1 MKYIKKLDWKI
12 RLINYVLI
20 FILTIIS
27 FSCGNFKIIA
37 YEKKVKKN
45 VTLTNKLMKLKLN
58 ENNNAIYLMLENSNY
73 SYLFSNNKKITEFYF
88 LQNGVIKEKKVFN
101 TSVADFDFKNSLELQ
116 NDFNCIRENE
126 FSYFIKILINNEN
139 IINEYFTTID
149 FQCLEINKLNNQF
162 SFYILE
168 VIELARPL
176 YLNDSKSNKL
186 TPYLIE
192 E

>member
-1 MKYIKKLDWKI
+1 
-12 RLINYVLI
+12 
-20 FILTIIS
+20 
-27 FSCGNFKIIA
+27 
-37 YEKKVKKN
+37 
-45 VTLTNKLMKLKLN
+45 MKLKLN

-73 SYLFSNNKKITEFYF
+73 SYLFSNNKNITEFYF

-101 TSVADFDFKNSLELQ
+101 TSVADFDFKNSLDLQ